1 MRSSRRSAAGSAVG
15 PAYVALAVP
24 ANSALGLDAGVS
36 VVELETRGVIA
47 QSATTM
53 AEWDGDAADVELT
66 ALGFVR
72 THPWHDSGGQWAAR
86 VEPASR

>member
-1 MRSSRRSAAGSAVG
+1 MSSSRRSAAAHG

-24 ANSALGLDAGVS
+24 ANSSLGVDAGVS
-36 VVELETRGVIA
+36 VVELEHQGVIA

-53 AEWDGDAADVELT
+53 AEWDGDAADVELS

-86 VEPASR
+86 VEPACH